1 MRACDESGRSW
12 QDHAHAEVACC
23 GQKCIGDR
31 PRRVGGRLGAS
42 PVGAGESIVSR
53 QLEGCIAHAAWH
65 AHADG
70 RRERVAVVAHAMARA
85 AGEERSTAAWQG
97 ALEEYVHYSF
107 KVKLSVCGKNL
118 LQYLSSTVLRRP
130 TDGDSV

>member
-1 MRACDESGRSW
+1 MQRGMPMR
-12 QDHAHAEVACC
+12 
-23 GQKCIGDR
+23 
-31 PRRVGGRLGAS
+31 
-42 PVGAGESIVSR
+42 
-53 QLEGCIAHAAWH
+53 
-65 AHADG
+65 
-70 RRERVAVVAHAMARA
+70 RRERVAVVAHAMPMARA